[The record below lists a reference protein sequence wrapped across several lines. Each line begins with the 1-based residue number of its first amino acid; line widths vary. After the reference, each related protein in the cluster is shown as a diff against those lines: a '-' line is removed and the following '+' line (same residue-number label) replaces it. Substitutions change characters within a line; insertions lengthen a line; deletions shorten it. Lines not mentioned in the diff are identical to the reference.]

1 MDNTLSWLAA
11 LLLLLGV
18 ALGNLL
24 LLLAGLGLL
33 AYSFTASV
41 PAAAYVGLPEVPE
54 RPPAVAAPTAMPED
68 ARQPQVASSTGAQ
81 EPTPPGSFVHVPLY
95 QETFPYERQALDAA
109 YVQEAITRNAVDP
122 PLHHGDKRVE
132 FIQFLNEGK
141 GPCRKDHWMVQA
153 DMPPQPSPPRV
164 PRRVPAVAPPAP
176 DATGGAETTS

>member
-1 MDNTLSWLAA
+1 MDLLSMLAV

-33 AYSFTASV
+33 VYGVVAQPEA
-41 PAAAYVGLPEVPE
+41 PDYVGLPEAPE
-54 RPPAVAAPTAMPED
+54 RPPAVAPPTVVSAATPD
-68 ARQPQVASSTGAQ
+68 PRQPQVATSDGMQ
-81 EPTPPGSFVHVPLY
+81 EPTPSGSFVHVPLY

-122 PLHHGDKRVE
+122 PLEHGNKRVE

-141 GPCRKDHWMVQA
+141 GPCRKDHWMVQV
-153 DMPPQPSPPRV
+153 DR
-164 PRRVPAVAPPAP
+164 PPARAP
-176 DATGGAETTS
+176 SLRREPPSSPQSAGGAETTS